1 MARKSTKQ
9 VSNSP
14 PRSTYPS
21 NANDDNPSANVS
33 TSSHQDTSNN
43 ASRSPHQTTQQY
55 SSSQTNS
62 NRTNPNA
69 WNKPNPHYN
78 NSNSSRGWSVNS
90 KSCNKPP
97 RSWTS
102 HSNTSNSTSGS
113 TQNTEQASSSN
124 TTSNR
129 TNQNAWNKPNPHST
143 NSNSS
148 LGWKVNS
155 KSGNQPSAS
164 WTSHSNTSNFTS
176 GSTQNTGDRF
186 AHRNNGPNSSIRSS
200 NNSPKPPFAQ
210 RNSAPNTSSSYRTSY
225 LTINNNRHGRKPN
238 HNVNFMNPNHPHFN
252 NQNWFNQNGD
262 INSIPLDRMNI
273 HQQPNSH
280 HGPTNFFGFNF
291 APPSFNP
298 NQSQSS
304 NRFSKFLLL
313 GLTHFLFIINLVYIL
328 TLQNVLIFQ

>member
-102 HSNTSNSTSGS
+102 HSNTSN
-113 TQNTEQASSSN
+113 
-124 TTSNR
+124 
-129 TNQNAWNKPNPHST
+129 
-143 NSNSS
+143 
-148 LGWKVNS
+148 
-155 KSGNQPSAS
+155 
-164 WTSHSNTSNFTS
+164 FTS

-186 AHRNNGPNSSIRSS
+186 AHRNNGPNSSIRLS

-225 LTINNNRHGRKPN
+225 LTINNNRHGRNPN
-238 HNVNFMNPNHPHFN
+238 NNVNFMKPNNPHFN
-252 NQNWFNQNGD
+252 NQNWFNQNRD
-262 INSIPLDRMNI
+262 INSIPLERMNI
-273 HQQPNSH
+273 NQQSNPH

-298 NQSQSS
+298 NQSQTS
-304 NRFSKFLLL
+304 NRFSKFSLL
-313 GLTHFLFIINLVYIL
+313 GLTQLLLIINLVYIL